1 MQFPLGAAL
10 STTSEPSISDVL
22 TADAY
27 VPWKK
32 FAFEDVK
39 VVPVGREG
47 AVISYKVLASRGEE
61 KMEALIGSVWRV
73 EAGEWKLVFQQQT
86 PF

>member
-1 MQFPLGAAL
+1 MQFPAGAAL
-10 STTSEPSISDVL
+10 STTSQPSISDVL

-32 FAFEDVK
+32 YELEDIK
-39 VVPVGREG
+39 VQALGAEG
-47 AVISYKVLASRGEE
+47 AVISYKVTAARGDEE
-61 KMEALIGSVWRV
+61 MDALVGSVWRV
-73 EAGEWKLVFQQQT
+73 EAGEWKLCFHQQT